1 MKQLIVLCSSQYDLA
16 LAKWLWGSQEL
27 DANLANAGDRIDLGR
42 HVTLENLRPS
52 ILTLLHESLER
63 MGDHVSCS
71 ETIAELM
78 ALFGP
83 KLIEF
88 GKVENGEETLKNAVR
103 ISLHAKNL
111 LLQSRLLV
119 DIFRLYRSKQLVEAQ
134 ATTVEKYEKKVKL
147 LQKRIAQ
154 AQAETARNKL
164 ILRWKGG
171 EPSSSD
177 TGDSKSA
184 A

>member
-1 MKQLIVLCSSQYDLA
+1 
-16 LAKWLWGSQEL
+16 
-27 DANLANAGDRIDLGR
+27 
-42 HVTLENLRPS
+42 
-52 ILTLLHESLER
+52 
-63 MGDHVSCS
+63 MGNDVGCS

-83 KLIEF
+83 QLLAL
-88 GKVENGEETLKNAVR
+88 GKTEHGEETLKKAVQ

-119 DIFRLYRSKQLVEAQ
+119 DIFRLYTSKQEAAAQ
-134 ATTVEKYEKKVKL
+134 ATTVEKYEKKLKL

-164 ILRWKGG
+164 IMRWKGG
-171 EPSSSD
+171 EPSTAAAADASRSSAP
-177 TGDSKSA
+177 A
-184 A
+184 APPPLP

>member
-1 MKQLIVLCSSQYDLA
+1 MKQLIVVCSSQYDLA

-27 DANLANAGDRIDLGR
+27 DASSANAGDRIDLGR
-42 HVTLENLRPS
+42 HVALENLRPS

-88 GKVENGEETLKNAVR
+88 GKIENGEETLKNAVR

-119 DIFRLYRSKQLVEAQ
+119 DIFRLYKSKQMVEAQ

-177 TGDSKSA
+177 TGGSKNVA
-184 A
+184 

>member
-1 MKQLIVLCSSQYDLA
+1 MQYDLA
-16 LAKWLWGSQEL
+16 LVKWLWGSQEL
-27 DANLANAGDRIDLGR
+27 DVSPTNADNSINLEK
-42 HVTLENLRPS
+42 HVALENLRPS
-52 ILTLLHESLER
+52 MLTLLHESLER

-88 GKVENGEETLKNAVR
+88 GKLENGEETLKNAVR

-119 DIFRLYRSKQLVEAQ
+119 DIFRLYKSKQLVEAQ

-147 LQKRIAQ
+147 VQKRIAQ

-171 EPSSSD
+171 ESSSNG
-177 TGDSKSA
+177 TESSKSA
-184 A
+184 T